1 LEVGI
6 TVCERGE
13 KEKLAVMS
21 SIPQIYFFELF
32 ELPPFHKQL
41 RKKGSFSE
49 VHLTNVHERR
59 KHVCLS
65 DVGFVYYAHF
75 VVSG

>member
-32 ELPPFHKQL
+32 HKQL
-41 RKKGSFSE
+41 HKKGSFSE